1 MEATINK
8 LAEDAAGQ
16 LSFIQASSNL
26 ERLACVLD
34 LPLLHF
40 AICILSS
47 RKENV
52 TYRSICVLADDLG
65 LIMDKT
71 IKLEWHK
78 VANTRTRCLRI
89 TQVPL
94 VAVCQLIAS
103 SHSCLPALLFT
114 LHLSCRK
121 KAVPEPNGFHFLAK
135 SFYEESANLHG
146 IAQQRN
152 VA

>member
-1 MEATINK
+1 LREEKDKVEATINK

-26 ERLACVLD
+26 ERLACVLG

-52 TYRSICVLADDLG
+52 TNRSICVLADDLG

-94 VAVCQLIAS
+94 VAVCQLIAVPTPA
-103 SHSCLPALLFT
+103 CLRCL
-114 LHLSCRK
+114 
-121 KAVPEPNGFHFLAK
+121 
-135 SFYEESANLHG
+135 
-146 IAQQRN
+146 
-152 VA
+152 